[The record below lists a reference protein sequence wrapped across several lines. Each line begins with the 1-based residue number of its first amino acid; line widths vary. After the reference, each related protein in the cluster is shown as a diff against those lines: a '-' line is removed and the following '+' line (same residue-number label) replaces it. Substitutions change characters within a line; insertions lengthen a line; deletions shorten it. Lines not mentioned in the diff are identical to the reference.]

1 MNLYADTSA
10 LIKKYVRETGSE
22 QVVPFFAQY
31 PVIGTS
37 VVTQVEMAAAMSK
50 AVRLGWVP
58 QPEITLAWREF
69 LSHWPAY
76 VRLPTSRGILE
87 RAASRAWDYSLRAYD
102 SLHLASAQ
110 VWRELSGEEVVFA
123 CYDQN
128 LIKAAELAGLRV
140 WPESQ
145 ARR

>member
-1 MNLYADTSA
+1 MILYADTSA

-22 QVVPFFAQY
+22 QVVPYFAQY
-31 PVIGTS
+31 TVIGTN

-50 AVRLGWVP
+50 AVRLGWVNR
-58 QPEITLAWREF
+58 PEITLAWREF
-69 LSHWPAY
+69 MTHWPAY
-76 VRLPTSRGILE
+76 VRLPASMGILE
-87 RAASRAWDYSLRAYD
+87 RAASGAWDYSLRAYD

-110 VWRELSGEEVVFA
+110 VWRELSDEEVVFA

-128 LIKAAELAGLRV
+128 LIKAARLAGLRV

-145 ARR
+145 SRR

>member
-22 QVVPFFAQY
+22 QVVAYFAQF

-50 AVRLGWVP
+50 AVRLGWVDK
-58 QPEITLAWREF
+58 PETTLAWQEF
-69 LSHWPAY
+69 MSHWPAY
-76 VRLPTSRGILE
+76 VRLPTSIGILD
-87 RAASRAWDYSLRAYD
+87 RAASGAWDYSLRAYD

-110 VWRELSGEEVVFA
+110 VWKELSGEEVVFA

-128 LIKAAELAGLRV
+128 LIKAAKLAGLRV
-140 WPESQ
+140 WPDRE
-145 ARR
+145 